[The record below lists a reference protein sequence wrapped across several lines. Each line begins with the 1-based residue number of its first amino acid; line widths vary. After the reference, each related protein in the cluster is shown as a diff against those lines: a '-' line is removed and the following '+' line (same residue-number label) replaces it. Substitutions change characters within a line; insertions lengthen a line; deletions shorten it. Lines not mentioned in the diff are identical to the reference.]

1 MPTTIQKICE
11 FLDDFDLAYR
21 PIDGDEAI
29 ALGFGID
36 EDESS
41 YRDRD
46 GDPHVQLIVRLVD
59 EGEFVAIFAPM
70 AWCLDGCEHVPAVMT
85 AFIAIQSQFKMIR
98 FDFDSADGEVRPNIE
113 LPIEDAELSSRQL
126 HRAIAGLLQVL
137 QRFDPVI
144 RNAMKTGIV
153 SFTDVEESRHT
164 NVPRDVRRLRRL
176 AERAGGID
184 ALEQLL
190 GGDAAVPDASASKN
204 TDDADGPGRE
214 AG

>member
-1 MPTTIQKICE
+1 MAATIPQICG
-11 FLDDFDLAYR
+11 FLEEFDLKYR
-21 PIDGDEAI
+21 VLEDDTAI
-29 ALGFGID
+29 AIGFGVD
-36 EDESS
+36 EDETT
-41 YRDRD
+41 YRDKD
-46 GDPHVQLIVRLVD
+46 GDPHVQLVIRLVED
-59 EGEFVAIFAPM
+59 GEFLAIFAPM
-70 AWCLDGCEHVPAVMT
+70 AWCLDGCDHVPAVMT
-85 AFIAIQSQFKMIR
+85 AFIGIQSQFKMIR

-190 GGDAAVPDASASKN
+190 GGDAADPDASGSRN